1 MPKTVGAEALSM
13 QDNAFCVSVTPTEE
27 KSFYD
32 DDFCLSVYVLTYVWE
47 VFYIRNSCRQSE
59 RCGIRLK
66 IYKEV
71 RKWQRLN

>member
-47 VFYIRNSCRQSE
+47 VFYNQKLLSAKRTLRHS
-59 RCGIRLK
+59 LK
-66 IYKEV
+66 N
-71 RKWQRLN
+71 L